1 MIVSSY
7 LVSTYGRHG
16 TVSNIYNTYVILQHI
31 SYTLMTL
38 MTGAYTATM
47 GVNILH
53 LLKVSV

>member
-1 MIVSSY
+1 MDATVLSVI
-7 LVSTYGRHG
+7 ST
-16 TVSNIYNTYVILQHI
+16 IPMFILQHI
-31 SYTLMTL
+31 SYAL

>member
-16 TVSNIYNTYVILQHI
+16 TVSNIYNTYVILEHI
-31 SYTLMTL
+31 SYAL